1 MFSTGGEDE
10 RGETGAE
17 EKEKEEETGG
27 GGGKLLEFA
36 RGESRRRRRAASFHW
51 LGELPICVVILQ
63 EFLRGLTGS
72 RAAAAEHSGRRES
85 GGAGSAQPAARA
97 PQRRAASGR
106 PRSGG
111 AERGAERKERGGRR
125 APPAL
130 PRAPPGAAER
140 RRPPVSPLCPAP
152 GGRRAGSAG
161 IMRGV
166 WLALTVSFVACA
178 SGQPRADLTSDK
190 DLYLDNSSVEEASG
204 VYPIDDDDYSSGSG
218 SGAEEDE
225 DSAVITTSRTLPKLP
240 TTSDASRAET
250 TTVKMQTKVPAQ
262 TKSPEEIDKE
272 ERPETGAKK
281 KSDEPGDDT
290 DVFTE
295 KHSENLFQRT
305 EVLAAVIAGGVIGF
319 LFAIFLILLLVY
331 RMRKKDEGSYDL
343 GERKPSCAA
352 YQKAPTKEFYA

>member
-1 MFSTGGEDE
+1 SVF
-10 RGETGAE
+10 
-17 EKEKEEETGG
+17 
-27 GGGKLLEFA
+27 
-36 RGESRRRRRAASFHW
+36 
-51 LGELPICVVILQ
+51 Q
-63 EFLRGLTGS
+63 
-72 RAAAAEHSGRRES
+72 
-85 GGAGSAQPAARA
+85 
-97 PQRRAASGR
+97 
-106 PRSGG
+106 
-111 AERGAERKERGGRR
+111 
-125 APPAL
+125 
-130 PRAPPGAAER
+130 
-140 RRPPVSPLCPAP
+140 
-152 GGRRAGSAG
+152 
-161 IMRGV
+161 
-166 WLALTVSFVACA
+166 
-178 SGQPRADLTSDK
+178 RADLTSDK

-240 TTSDASRAET
+240 TTSDEARDEF

-272 ERPETGAKK
+272 ERAETDAKK
-281 KSDEPGDDT
+281 GDEPGDDT

>member
-1 MFSTGGEDE
+1 KYKLQHATINLENRKEDE
-10 RGETGAE
+10 ETAVLE
-17 EKEKEEETGG
+17 NCYLFNHS
-27 GGGKLLEFA
+27 LLSVF
-36 RGESRRRRRAASFHW
+36 
-51 LGELPICVVILQ
+51 
-63 EFLRGLTGS
+63 
-72 RAAAAEHSGRRES
+72 
-85 GGAGSAQPAARA
+85 
-97 PQRRAASGR
+97 QR
-106 PRSGG
+106 
-111 AERGAERKERGGRR
+111 
-125 APPAL
+125 
-130 PRAPPGAAER
+130 
-140 RRPPVSPLCPAP
+140 
-152 GGRRAGSAG
+152 
-161 IMRGV
+161 
-166 WLALTVSFVACA
+166 T
-178 SGQPRADLTSDK
+178 DLTSDK

-225 DSAVITTSRTLPKLP
+225 DSAVMTTSRTVPKLP

-272 ERPETGAKK
+272 ERPEMDAKK

-290 DVFTE
+290 DVFTQ

>member
-1 MFSTGGEDE
+1 LSVF
-10 RGETGAE
+10 
-17 EKEKEEETGG
+17 
-27 GGGKLLEFA
+27 
-36 RGESRRRRRAASFHW
+36 
-51 LGELPICVVILQ
+51 Q
-63 EFLRGLTGS
+63 
-72 RAAAAEHSGRRES
+72 
-85 GGAGSAQPAARA
+85 
-97 PQRRAASGR
+97 
-106 PRSGG
+106 
-111 AERGAERKERGGRR
+111 
-125 APPAL
+125 
-130 PRAPPGAAER
+130 
-140 RRPPVSPLCPAP
+140 
-152 GGRRAGSAG
+152 
-161 IMRGV
+161 
-166 WLALTVSFVACA
+166 
-178 SGQPRADLTSDK
+178 RADLTSDK

-225 DSAVITTSRTLPKLP
+225 DSTVITTSRTVPKLP

-250 TTVKMQTKVPAQ
+250 TTVKTQTKMPAQ

-272 ERPETGAKK
+272 ERPEVDTKK

-343 GERKPSCAA
+343 GERKPSSAA

>member
-1 MFSTGGEDE
+1 
-10 RGETGAE
+10 
-17 EKEKEEETGG
+17 
-27 GGGKLLEFA
+27 
-36 RGESRRRRRAASFHW
+36 
-51 LGELPICVVILQ
+51 
-63 EFLRGLTGS
+63 
-72 RAAAAEHSGRRES
+72 
-85 GGAGSAQPAARA
+85 
-97 PQRRAASGR
+97 
-106 PRSGG
+106 
-111 AERGAERKERGGRR
+111 
-125 APPAL
+125 
-130 PRAPPGAAER
+130 
-140 RRPPVSPLCPAP
+140 
-152 GGRRAGSAG
+152 
-161 IMRGV
+161 MRGV

-218 SGAEEDE
+218 SEAGDFVNFRKGDWPTIKRGAEEDE
-225 DSAVITTSRTLPKLP
+225 DSAVITTSRTLPKIP

-250 TTVKMQTKVPAQ
+250 TTMKMQTKMPAQ

-272 ERPETGAKK
+272 ERSETDAKK
-281 KSDEPGDDT
+281 NSDEPGDDT

-343 GERKPSCAA
+343 GERKPSSAA

>member
-1 MFSTGGEDE
+1 MPPG
-10 RGETGAE
+10 GAE
-17 EKEKEEETGG
+17 GAGG
-27 GGGKLLEFA
+27 RQRLFGP
-36 RGESRRRRRAASFHW
+36 RAPP
-51 LGELPICVVILQ
+51 LPPQPGRC
-63 EFLRGLTGS
+63 
-72 RAAAAEHSGRRES
+72 RAAAAPLFSFV
-85 GGAGSAQPAARA
+85 
-97 PQRRAASGR
+97 
-106 PRSGG
+106 
-111 AERGAERKERGGRR
+111 
-125 APPAL
+125 
-130 PRAPPGAAER
+130 PG
-140 RRPPVSPLCPAP
+140 P
-152 GGRRAGSAG
+152 AG

-166 WLALTVSFVACA
+166 WLALALSFVACA

-225 DSAVITTSRTLPKLP
+225 DSTVITTSRTVPKLP

-250 TTVKMQTKVPAQ
+250 TTVKMQTKMPAQ

-272 ERPETGAKK
+272 ERPEVDAKK

-343 GERKPSCAA
+343 GERKPSSAA